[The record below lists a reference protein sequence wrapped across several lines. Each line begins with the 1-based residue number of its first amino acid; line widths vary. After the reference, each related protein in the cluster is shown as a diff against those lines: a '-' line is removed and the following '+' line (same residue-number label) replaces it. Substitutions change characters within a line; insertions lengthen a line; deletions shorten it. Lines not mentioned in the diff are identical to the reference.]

1 MVQASTYHPMQR
13 QNIRQ
18 LQYCFCHNEQ
28 LSLCAGNYRILS
40 ESPSRSIDLQ
50 LLRNKD
56 TILFYRQAIRTV
68 CLGMYNFL
76 PRLLKNLRNL

>member
-1 MVQASTYHPMQR
+1 MFQVSTHPMQR

-18 LQYCFCHNEQ
+18 QYCFCHNEQ

>member
-40 ESPSRSIDLQ
+40 ERPMRSIDLQ